1 MSKISL
7 LEKALLQVENLE
19 DAVKQNAKGI
29 LESTMKQELVDLLK
43 EQSEE
48 EEDFS
53 NPEEEE
59 EVSTDDAG
67 LDTDGEDETADEF
80 GAEDMG
86 DEADADADM
95 GGDEFGTEDEEGM
108 EDDEDVLDMTGAT
121 DGEVLKVFRAMKPED
136 GIVVKKDGNKIEIN
150 TGDEEFI
157 IRLNDEESMEDE
169 ESDED
174 ELEPDGDADDT
185 EVGNEFGGE
194 DMGADTDMGADMG
207 GEEEDEEEP
216 TEPGLS
222 DELAEGEEEENVYEI
237 ELGEDECDEELDE
250 CGDKNLPEEDVDE
263 AARTKWNIHGDKGGA
278 NRTGLKSKKMFKAGS
293 GKINEELETLRKQ
306 NTEYKKALNLFK
318 EKLNEVAVFNAN
330 LAYATRLFTEQS
342 TTKQEKL
349 NILKRFDSI
358 STLTESKGLYK
369 TIKTELENKKP
380 INEALNKI
388 SKTPSTSSS
397 KEVEVLSEAKAYEN
411 PQFARMKELMRKVK

>member
-7 LEKALLQVENLE
+7 LEKALLQVESLE

-43 EQSEE
+43 EQSDEE
-48 EEDFS
+48 EEL
-53 NPEEEE
+53 NTPEEEE
-59 EVSTDDAG
+59 EVDAEDAE
-67 LDTDGEDETADEF
+67 LDTDSEDETADDEF
-80 GAEDMG
+80 GAEDM
-86 DEADADADM
+86 DADADM
-95 GGDEFGTEDEEGM
+95 GGEDEFGSDDESE
-108 EDDEDVLDMTGAT
+108 EDDEDVLDLTGAS

-150 TGDEEFI
+150 TGEEEFI
-157 IRLNDEESMEDE
+157 IRLNDEES
-169 ESDED
+169 DED
-174 ELEPDGDADDT
+174 EVEPDNDTDDS
-185 EVGNEFGGE
+185 EVGTE
-194 DMGADTDMGADMG
+194 DMG
-207 GEEEDEEEP
+207 GEDVDDEEEEIP
-216 TEPGLS
+216 NEPGLS
-222 DELAEGEEEENVYEI
+222 DELAEGEEEEENVYEI
-237 ELGEDECDEELDE
+237 ELGEEECEDELEE
-250 CGDKNLPEEDVDE
+250 CGKNLPEEDVDE
-263 AARTKWNIHGDKGGA
+263 AARTKWNIHGDKNGM
-278 NRTGLKSKKMFKAGS
+278 NRAGLKSKKMFKAGS

-306 NTEYKKALNLFK
+306 NTEYRKALTLFK

-330 LAYATRLFTEQS
+330 LAYSTRLFTEQT

-369 TIKTELENKKP
+369 TIKSELENKKP

-388 SKTPSTSSS
+388 SNTPSTSSS

>member
-7 LEKALLQVENLE
+7 LEKALLQVGNLE

-43 EQSEE
+43 EQSDEE
-48 EEDFS
+48 EELNIPD
-53 NPEEEE
+53 EEE
-59 EVSTDDAG
+59 EVSADDAE
-67 LDTDGEDETADEF
+67 LDTDGEESDDHTEP
-80 GAEDMG
+80 
-86 DEADADADM
+86 DADNM
-95 GGDEFGTEDEEGM
+95 GGESDMDADNGFGSDEESEE

-150 TGDEEFI
+150 TGQDEFI
-157 IRLNDEESMEDE
+157 IRLNDEESEEDE
-169 ESDED
+169 VEPDNDED
-174 ELEPDGDADDT
+174 DAEGMPDEDF
-185 EVGNEFGGE
+185 GNLTGTG
-194 DMGADTDMGADMG
+194 
-207 GEEEDEEEP
+207 EDEEEEELP
-216 TEPGLS
+216 AEPGLT
-222 DELAEGEEEENVYEI
+222 DELAEGEEEEAENVYEI
-237 ELGEDECDEELDE
+237 ELGEEECEDELEE
-250 CGDKNLPEEDVDE
+250 CGKNVPEEEVGE

-388 SKTPSTSSS
+388 SNTPSTSSS

-411 PQFARMKELMRKVK
+411 PQFARMKELMKKVR

>member
-7 LEKALLQVENLE
+7 LEKALLQVESLE

-48 EEDFS
+48 EEDFNS
-53 NPEEEE
+53 PEEEE
-59 EVSTDDAG
+59 DEVGTEDAG
-67 LDTDGEDETADEF
+67 LDTDGEDETADDEF
-80 GAEDMG
+80 GAG
-86 DEADADADM
+86 TDM
-95 GGDEFGTEDEEGM
+95 GGEEEFGSDEESEEGD
-108 EDDEDVLDMTGAT
+108 DDEDVLDMTGAS

-150 TGDEEFI
+150 TGEEEFI
-157 IRLNDEESMEDE
+157 IRLNDEESEEDE
-169 ESDED
+169 I
-174 ELEPDGDADDT
+174 EPDADADDT
-185 EVGNEFGGE
+185 GIEDEFPTPDGE
-194 DMGADTDMGADMG
+194 
-207 GEEEDEEEP
+207 GEEETEFPVADGEGDDEEEELP
-216 TEPGLS
+216 AEPGLS

-237 ELGEDECDEELDE
+237 ELGEEECEDELEE
-250 CGDKNLPEEDVDE
+250 CGDKNLPEEEVGE
-263 AARTKWNIHGDKGGA
+263 AARTKWNIHGDKGGM

-388 SKTPSTSSS
+388 SNTPSTSSS
-397 KEVEVLSEAKAYEN
+397 KEVEILSEAKAYEN
-411 PQFARMKELMRKVK
+411 PQFKRMKDLMRKI

>member
-7 LEKALLQVENLE
+7 LEKALLQVESLE

-48 EEDFS
+48 EEDFNS
-53 NPEEEE
+53 PEEEE
-59 EVSTDDAG
+59 DEVGTEDAG
-67 LDTDGEDETADEF
+67 LDTDGEDETADDEF
-80 GAEDMG
+80 GAG
-86 DEADADADM
+86 TDM
-95 GGDEFGTEDEEGM
+95 GGEEEFGSDEESEEGD
-108 EDDEDVLDMTGAT
+108 DDEDVLDMTGAS

-150 TGDEEFI
+150 TGEEEFI
-157 IRLNDEESMEDE
+157 IRLNDEESEEDE
-169 ESDED
+169 I
-174 ELEPDGDADDT
+174 EPDADADDT
-185 EVGNEFGGE
+185 GIEDEFPTPDGE
-194 DMGADTDMGADMG
+194 
-207 GEEEDEEEP
+207 GEEETEFPVADGEGDDEEEELP
-216 TEPGLS
+216 AEPGLS

-237 ELGEDECDEELDE
+237 ELGEEECEDELEE
-250 CGDKNLPEEDVDE
+250 CGDKNLPEEEVGE
-263 AARTKWNIHGDKGGA
+263 AARTKWNIHGDKGGM

-358 STLTESKGLYK
+358 STLTESKGLDK

-388 SKTPSTSSS
+388 SNTPSTSSS